1 MQIKNKKLDADT
13 PSLCNGKVMLKKQ
26 GKNSMQTE
34 ELIGPGGCQGHPK
47 AYGVIHYLYDSLLD
61 SKFEQIF

>member
-1 MQIKNKKLDADT
+1 MQTKKFKTRCT
-13 PSLCNGKVMLKKQ
+13 PSLCNSKMVLKKE

-34 ELIGPGGCQGHPK
+34 EDANQGLARGHPT
-47 AYGVIHYLYDSLLD
+47 AYGLIYYLYDSLLD